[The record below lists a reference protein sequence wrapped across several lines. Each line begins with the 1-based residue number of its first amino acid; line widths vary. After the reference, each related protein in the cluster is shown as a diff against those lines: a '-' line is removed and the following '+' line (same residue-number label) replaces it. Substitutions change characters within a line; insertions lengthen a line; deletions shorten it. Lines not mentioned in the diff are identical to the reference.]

1 MVDGKL
7 ESVRD
12 QALLSGKGG
21 TMAASMILRI
31 KLGPFV
37 SFEVEGENCEEICQ
51 SLKGFEKLNER
62 VDSMCSDLVDRLYPE
77 GLAVESEAEQ
87 EEKS

>member
-1 MVDGKL
+1 
-7 ESVRD
+7 
-12 QALLSGKGG
+12 
-21 TMAASMILRI
+21 MAASMILRI